1 MGVTLSIDEV
11 GEEGGSYMTGSVG
24 RVENEGLC

>member
-11 GEEGGSYMTGSVG
+11 GEEGGTLTLPL
-24 RVENEGLC
+24 VECEREGVS